1 MVKENL
7 KNEAD
12 EGFKRVASVNK
23 QLNANLG
30 QKQREV
36 VKLNAELAKLK
47 KKVTYV
53 NRPVYHQFTVRVK
66 KSF

>member
-1 MVKENL
+1 MTTENQYLKTELVSVKENL

-12 EGFKRVASVNK
+12 EGFKRVTSVNK

-36 VKLNAELAKLK
+36 VKLSAELAKLK
-47 KKVTYV
+47 KKVHNYLC
-53 NRPVYHQFTVRVK
+53 
-66 KSF
+66 

>member
-1 MVKENL
+1 MTTENQYLKTELVSVKENL

-12 EGFKRVASVNK
+12 EGFKRVTSVNK

-47 KKVTYV
+47 KKVHNYLC
-53 NRPVYHQFTVRVK
+53 
-66 KSF
+66 